1 MSHWVRIKHR
11 RKARSQQSKSM
22 LTHAHTHTRTH
33 ARPFRCS
40 RLVSYVFHGVSH
52 VRIRIRAHE
61 RREYVCIHLISK
73 QAIVPAVVRI
83 QRGARE
89 RERAENVCEC
99 VSACLDACVRVCMCQ
114 HVLCRLSSSPSSH
127 THVPNKQP
135 LPPSL
140 PAFFFSNIHS
150 RQSPPPCCPLFSTT
164 SVSLPSRHPQSPRS
178 SPAGPCKTQHRS
190 PAAAA
195 AAAAVGGSCAH
206 TGGAPARDTAQ
217 PAAPSRSTWAVLLMG
232 EGMEGGGRWE
242 RGGREL

>member
-1 MSHWVRIKHR
+1 MGAHQTQK
-11 RKARSQQSKSM
+11 KSKVATKQKYAHTR
-22 LTHAHTHTRTH
+22 THAHTHARTPFPMQQACFVRVSWRQSCPH
-33 ARPFRCS
+33 SHTCARAT
-40 RLVSYVFHGVSH
+40 
-52 VRIRIRAHE
+52 RIRLHPSHIQAGDSPGCSADTE
-61 RREYVCIHLISK
+61 RGK
-73 QAIVPAVVRI
+73 
-83 QRGARE
+83 RE